1 MDIGIEVRCHVASRF
16 VPLDAANDHDCFAGL
31 LPEYPVDVKFVVRI
45 GQENFVYYLGL
56 ADGISNKE
64 RHQKC

>member
-45 GQENFVYYLGL
+45 G
-56 ADGISNKE
+56 
-64 RHQKC
+64 